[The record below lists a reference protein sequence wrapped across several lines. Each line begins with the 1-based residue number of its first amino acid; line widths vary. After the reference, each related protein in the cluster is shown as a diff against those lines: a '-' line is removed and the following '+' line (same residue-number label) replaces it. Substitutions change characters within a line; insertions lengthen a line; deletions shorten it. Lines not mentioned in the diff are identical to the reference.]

1 MRIGDYLYFAPDI
14 RFDKVQLDSP
24 EVVRQYQKRI
34 EGYYLEPARML
45 ASKGYGF
52 GAVTILASALDAL
65 ARFERPLTEK
75 NRKRYISWTSK
86 HVPSLTALDFARQFY
101 DDFRCGVVH
110 EGRAKAGCVFVP
122 KTAYTIKVE
131 GNLMG
136 VNPEKFAD
144 EITQVLED
152 FCTRTESTP
161 ALLQHF
167 QDQLKADFAKELP
180 ALTPTTTNPVG
191 P

>member
-1 MRIGDYLYFAPDI
+1 MRIGDSLYFAPDI
-14 RFDKVQLDSP
+14 RFDEVLLDSP
-24 EVVRQYQKRI
+24 EVVRQYQTRI

-45 ASKGYGF
+45 AAKGYGF

-75 NRKRYISWTSK
+75 NRKRYIGWTSK
-86 HVPSLTALDFARQFY
+86 HVPALTALGFARQFY

-122 KTAYTIKVE
+122 RTAYTINVE

-136 VNPEKFAD
+136 VNPERFAD
-144 EITQVLED
+144 EVTQVLED
-152 FCTRTESTP
+152 FCARTETTP
-161 ALLQHF
+161 ALFRHF
-167 QDQLKADFAKELP
+167 QDQLKADFTKDFP
-180 ALTPTTTNPVG
+180 AFAAEHSRA
-191 P
+191 